1 MPAFEELDH
10 RTTPLGELILRRRAL
25 PGHAGLEVYEVKLN
39 DDLLMSSLVNESEH
53 ALAQLAI
60 PQAGDG
66 PFDVLVGGLG
76 LGYTAW
82 AALGYERV
90 RSVTV
95 VELLPEVIRWHD
107 EGLGPLGRQLAAD
120 TRCRL
125 LRGDFFVLA
134 TDESVADVLH
144 PAGGYGAILVDIDH
158 APDAL
163 LHAGHAHFY
172 ERPALEA
179 VARRLAPGG
188 VFALWSTG
196 AANEGFLD
204 NLHAVFPW
212 VEAERIEFFNPLA
225 DRDEVNT
232 VYLARSPDSTP
243 TAQGLAQ
250 GRRPIGR

>member
-1 MPAFEELDH
+1 MSAHFEELDH
-10 RTTPLGELILRRRAL
+10 RETPLGELVLRRRSL
-25 PGHAGLEVYEVKLN
+25 PGHAGIEVYEVKLAG
-39 DDLLMSSLVNESEH
+39 DLLMSSFVNESEL

-60 PQAGDG
+60 PRAGDG

-76 LGYTAW
+76 LGYSAW

-95 VELLPEVIRWHD
+95 IELLPEVIRWHE

-120 TRCRL
+120 ARCRL

-144 PAGGYGAILVDIDH
+144 PHGGYGAILVDIDH

-179 VARRLAPGG
+179 VARRLSPGG

-196 AANEGFLD
+196 DANAAFLE
-204 NLHAVFPW
+204 NLRHVFPQ
-212 VEAERIEFFNPLA
+212 VETEAIEFFNPLA

-232 VYLARSPDSTP
+232 IYLAKSASAPVSGPPVAELPQTER
-243 TAQGLAQ
+243 
-250 GRRPIGR
+250 